1 MNDSGL
7 GARGIRG
14 MGLGG
19 KGLGERS
26 DAMERLA
33 ATSAPGAEPLD
44 LLVVGGGITGAG
56 IALDAAS
63 RGARVG
69 LVERFDFASGTSS
82 KSSKLVH
89 GGLRYLEQREF
100 GLMRE
105 AATERDLLRR
115 LAPHLVE
122 PIPFVLPVSHRSA
135 RAKFGVGLWAYDAL
149 ASFRNM
155 KVHKHVDGPEAE
167 ALVPVLPKGKVRGG
181 YVFYDCKT
189 DDVRLV
195 MENLVQATRY
205 GATSVNH
212 CAVRDLQGSASGC
225 SATVEDTTTGNLFEV
240 RAKRVMVA
248 AGVWADAVEQLA
260 NPESHPR
267 LRPSKGIHLVFGRD
281 ALPMLSSAAFIPDAE
296 RKRMLF
302 VIPWLE
308 SILVGTTDH
317 AYTGSLDHP
326 TVDEADRTYVLDSLN
341 AIFGLGLT
349 DDDVTGAYA
358 GLRPLIAGKRD
369 QTADLS
375 RKHSVYEIVPSISGI
390 TGGKMTTYRR
400 MARDA
405 VDHIA
410 ESLGLTSRCRT
421 KWIKLGS
428 GNAEALRPAV
438 ERMAR
443 RLELSPESTAHL
455 VRCYGDR
462 ALDVLELAAEQEL
475 AQLMVPGHPPIAAEA
490 IYNARAEMTV
500 HLNDLLARRTRLA
513 LTDAG
518 AGIEPGSVAAE
529 TMGTEL
535 GWSSVETKRQVAAHR
550 SEVERERGLSLGE
563 KSRPSGKA
571 ESRTG

>member
-1 MNDSGL
+1 LSALGL
-7 GARGIRG
+7 GSRT
-14 MGLGG
+14 
-19 KGLGERS
+19 
-26 DAMERLA
+26 DALERLA
-33 ATSAPGAEPLD
+33 STTSGEPVD

-63 RGARVG
+63 RGATVG

-122 PIPFVLPVSHRSA
+122 PIPFVLPVSHRAA

-155 KVHKHVDGPEAE
+155 KIHKHIDGPEAE
-167 ALVPVLPKGKVRGG
+167 ALVPVLPAGKIRGG
-181 YVFYDCKT
+181 FVFYDCKT

-195 MENLVQATRY
+195 MENLVQARRY
-205 GATSVNH
+205 GATVVNH
-212 CAVRDLQGSASGC
+212 CAVRHLDGGTPSST
-225 SATVEDTTTGNLFEV
+225 ATVEDTTTGTVFDI
-240 RAKRVMVA
+240 RARRVIVA
-248 AGVWADAVEQLA
+248 AGVWADAVEHLA

-281 ALPMLSSAAFIPDAE
+281 ALPMLDSAAFIPDAE

-308 SILVGTTDH
+308 SVLVGTTDH
-317 AYTGSLDHP
+317 AYTGSLDRP
-326 TVDEADRTYVLDSLN
+326 TVDLEDRNYVLDSLN
-341 AIFGLGLT
+341 AIFDLGLT
-349 DDDVTGAYA
+349 DDDIAGAYA

-369 QTADLS
+369 VTADLS
-375 RKHSVYEIVPSISGI
+375 RRHEVYEIAPGISGI

-405 VDHIA
+405 VDHVSD
-410 ESLGLTSRCRT
+410 SLGISSRCRT
-421 KWIKLGS
+421 RWIKLGS
-428 GNAEALRPAV
+428 GNAAALRPAV
-438 ERMAR
+438 QRIAR
-443 RLELSPESTAHL
+443 RLGLSDETMAHL

-462 ALDVLELAAEQEL
+462 ALDVLELAAGEGL
-475 AQLMVPGHPPIAAEA
+475 ADPMVPGHPPIAAEA
-490 IYNARAEMTV
+490 AYCVRAEMAV
-500 HLNDLLARRTRLA
+500 HLNDVLARRTRLA
-513 LTDAG
+513 LTERG
-518 AGIEPGSVAAE
+518 AGVGPGSVAPTA
-529 TMGTEL
+529 MAAEL
-535 GWSSVETKRQVAAHR
+535 GWAR
-550 SEVERERGLSLGE
+550 SELVRQIASHRLDVERERGLPIAGSTMPAGE
-563 KSRPSGKA
+563 AALRIG
-571 ESRTG
+571 